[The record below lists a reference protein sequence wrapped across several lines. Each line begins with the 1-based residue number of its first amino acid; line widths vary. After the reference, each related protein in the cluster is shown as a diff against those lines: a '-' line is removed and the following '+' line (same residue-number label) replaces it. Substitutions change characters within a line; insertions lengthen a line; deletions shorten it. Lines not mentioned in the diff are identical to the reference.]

1 MLLLFQRPVCAPLV
15 RLRST
20 VSTLCLEG
28 PSVYVFLCLYRLF
41 EEEITGRRSTYST
54 YHNPL
59 WHRSMQD
66 AGMCSSRSSDLFSGP
81 CARRTQ
87 KCFFVVL
94 LLTWNR
100 VVLNYQVSSHVSGK

>member
-59 WHRSMQD
+59 WRRSMQD
-66 AGMCSSRSSDLFSGP
+66 ACAAAAGHLICFRDHAHD
-81 CARRTQ
+81 ARRS
-87 KCFFVVL
+87 
-94 LLTWNR
+94 
-100 VVLNYQVSSHVSGK
+100 VSLWYCC